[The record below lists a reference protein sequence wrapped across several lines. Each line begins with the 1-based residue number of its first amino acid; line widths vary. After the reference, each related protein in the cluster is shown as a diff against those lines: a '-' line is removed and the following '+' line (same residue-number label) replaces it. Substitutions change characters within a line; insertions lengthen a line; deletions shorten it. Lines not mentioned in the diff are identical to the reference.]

1 MNRETIES
9 ANKFL
14 SKAVD
19 YLDPKEVL
27 RYYFALNQ
35 HYQIDQNHMP
45 VPIWRRMGFS
55 DQGTEAWNQIKH
67 INDQIPI
74 DRNLSIYLHV
84 PLCPSRCSFCDCL
97 TRVVHQNVQYTLDEY
112 LESLLKEIN
121 AWQHCGG
128 LLKRQVTTVHFGGGT
143 PLFLGYDRFEPL
155 INALKSSFNITPYTE
170 WALETTCRSLNTENL
185 EGLTN
190 LGFRRLHLGV
200 QSMEPDVRPL
210 LKRRETPYRILDKIK
225 AARQLGWIVS
235 VDLLVGLPAETLDGM
250 LDGIEHLI
258 HAGVDGFSIYE
269 INISTQNMA
278 FANQYK
284 LLTRDRRENY
294 WMFVAVVIFLL
305 QQEYSKNLFNH
316 FVNDRDQNLYF
327 TFPLRSEDCLAMGA
341 YADGVFEDYHYRH
354 YDYLETI
361 KTTSTYQPAIQ
372 GGIKRPPPMEKLY
385 PIEIALLSGEIAE
398 HQFKRAFSDVE
409 TQILLSRWRAALLIE
424 ENQSGTYS
432 MTPNGAWF
440 SGNMIQDLHRMAAT
454 HG

>member
-1 MNRETIES
+1 
-9 ANKFL
+9 
-14 SKAVD
+14 
-19 YLDPKEVL
+19 
-27 RYYFALNQ
+27 
-35 HYQIDQNHMP
+35 
-45 VPIWRRMGFS
+45 
-55 DQGTEAWNQIKH
+55 
-67 INDQIPI
+67 
-74 DRNLSIYLHV
+74 
-84 PLCPSRCSFCDCL
+84 
-97 TRVVHQNVQYTLDEY
+97 
-112 LESLLKEIN
+112 LLKEIN

-143 PLFLGYDRFEPL
+143 PLFLGYDRFNTL
-155 INALKSSFNITPYTE
+155 VKALRSSFNITPRTE

-354 YDYLETI
+354 HDYLETI

-440 SGNMIQDLHRMAAT
+440 SGNIIQDLHRMAAT